1 TGSPVV
7 SVSSESISS
16 GSGKFS
22 GSDNKSIVLKFEDG
36 SVASLGY
43 FAVGSREY
51 PKEHMQVHF
60 DETTIIMEDYKT
72 LEGFGVN
79 LKNTGSGSSSK
90 GHLEEWKAFYSA
102 LKQPSQGWPISL
114 HDMLDTTRLTFLIS
128 NLK

>member
-1 TGSPVV
+1 MV
-7 SVSSESISS
+7 SVSSESISP

-60 DETTIIMEDYKT
+60 DEKTLIMEDYKT

-79 LKNTGSGSSSK
+79 LKDTGSGSSSK
-90 GHLEEWKAFYSA
+90 GHLEEWKKLYKS
-102 LKQPSQGWPISL
+102 LKDPSEEWPVSL
-114 HDMLDTTRLTFLIS
+114 RDMIDTTIITLMIP
-128 NLK
+128 

>member
-1 TGSPVV
+1 VV

-60 DETTIIMEDYKT
+60 DERSIIMEDYLSMK
-72 LEGFGVN
+72 GYGIKSVN
-79 LKNTGSGSSSK
+79 MNTSRPSK
-90 GHLEEWKAFYSA
+90 GHFEEWKAFYSA